1 MYIALGKKLITKL
14 KKIIM
19 QQDKKYYDDF
29 FTKYSVNV
37 HDNSVRFNA
46 VAKLLS
52 GKVLDIACGTG
63 TLANYYT
70 GDYTGVDFS
79 DVAIYK
85 ACGVRRK
92 GARFIVA
99 DFAKDA
105 FVQKEKYDCAY
116 LGEFLEH
123 IEREEIV
130 FENLFDLL
138 KPDGKI
144 IVSVPNGNRVP
155 DESHCRTFTVP
166 EIRRAY
172 SRYGKIT
179 FHNWSGFKNRI
190 LFTIE
195 LGKKNKNEMSLVMI
209 VKDEEKGLE
218 KAVMSALPIVD
229 RVVISVDSKSRD
241 KTAEIAKMYADEL
254 KTHEWENDFSKAR
267 NFAQANV
274 KSRWILFLDGHEY
287 IESYGDYERK
297 IKLDIEGI
305 FVTVRME
312 SGLTFLFPRIYRS
325 YIKFKNAVHNVNEC
339 KTRRCSPK
347 FVIVHDRLAGQTE
360 KSTERRNE
368 QREGMLPQEMKNQ
381 IKESPKNARPH
392 FHLANFYMMR
402 QKISLALRHYK
413 KAIKFGKSADEKY
426 LCLINIGLIHQVK
439 GHWLRALW
447 KFKKADE
454 LIPGRWESARVI
466 GGFYYLHKHY
476 KKAVDYLVN
485 ALSQNKRRYSYEPF
499 TQNKAEIWDM
509 IGHCFAKL
517 DQNAQA
523 VIAWKRAVELE
534 KDERR
539 KKLFRQKID
548 LVNTLL
554 PRKIPVKSK

>member
-1 MYIALGKKLITKL
+1 
-14 KKIIM
+14 M
-19 QQDKKYYDDF
+19 QQDKKYYDNF
-29 FTKYSVNV
+29 FTKHSVDV
-37 HDNSVRFNA
+37 HDNPDRFLA
-46 VAKLLS
+46 VSKLATGKLLD
-52 GKVLDIACGTG
+52 VACGTG
-63 TLANYYT
+63 TLSKYYT
-70 GDYTGVDFS
+70 GDYCGVDYS
-79 DVAIYK
+79 RVAITG
-85 ACGVRRK
+85 ARDVRRK
-92 GARFIVA
+92 DARFIVA

-130 FENLFDLL
+130 FENLLDLL

-195 LGKKNKNEMSLVMI
+195 LGKKNKDEMSLVMI

-218 KAVMSALPIVD
+218 KAIMSALPIVD
-229 RVVISVDSKSRD
+229 RVVISVDSESRD

-254 KTHEWENDFSKAR
+254 KTHIWEDDFSKAR

-297 IKLDIEGI
+297 IKLDVEGI
-305 FVTVRME
+305 FVTMKME
-312 SGLTFLFPRIYRS
+312 TGMTFLFPRIYRS
-325 YIKFKNAVHNVNEC
+325 YIKFKNKVHNVNEC

-347 FVIVHDRLAGQTE
+347 FVIVHDRLGGQSE
-360 KSTERRNE
+360 DAINRRNK
-368 QREGMLPQEMKNQ
+368 QREEMLPQEMKNQ
-381 IKESPKNARPH
+381 IKENPKNARPH

-402 QKISLALRHYK
+402 QKMDLALRHYK
-413 KAIKFGKSADEKY
+413 KAVKFGKSADEKY
-426 LCLINIGLIHQVK
+426 LCFLNMGMIHQVK
-439 GHWLRALW
+439 GHWFRALW
-447 KFKKADE
+447 KFQSADE
-454 LIPGRWESARVI
+454 LIPGRWESARSI
-466 GGFYYLHKHY
+466 GGYYYLHGHY

-485 ALSQNKRRYSYEPF
+485 ALSQNERRYSYEPF

-509 IGHCFAKL
+509 IAMCFAKL

-523 VIAWKRAVELE
+523 VIAWKRALELE
-534 KDERR
+534 KDKKR
-539 KKLFRQKID
+539 KKLFQQKID

-554 PRKIPVKSK
+554 PRKIPVDSK